1 MRTADSQIN
10 CPPIIVAPAKRP
22 GRWVWLLAPGLISG
36 LLVYYFVNP
45 SEYSL
50 FPSCQFYRLTG
61 ILCPGCGG
69 QRAVHHLLHGE
80 IAAAF
85 RANALLLSLLIPM
98 GIWLG
103 LRWTLQRL
111 AGWSM
116 PALFLN
122 RTGLWLLIA
131 ALVVFGILRNLPGFA
146 WLRP

>member
-1 MRTADSQIN
+1 MAAS
-10 CPPIIVAPAKRP
+10 PGHPILSPLPQRAGASKLVIGIGVLALVVGLAMFRAFDPAHH
-22 GRWVWLLAPGLISG
+22 G
-36 LLVYYFVNP
+36 F
-45 SEYSL
+45 
-50 FPSCQFYRLTG
+50 FPRCAFHSLTG
-61 ILCPGCGG
+61 LDCPGCGG